1 MDAVWAT
8 GQAVTVS
15 GLMDVLARRKKP
27 LAYSTIKT
35 ILTNLADKGYLVKR
49 AAGRANSF
57 AAAQSKLE
65 TQEETYARADSSARR
80 RARRVRS
87 KCRLPD

>member
-1 MDAVWAT
+1 MRARIFRPGRRGSATVLGPLEADVMDAVWAT

-15 GLMDVLARRKKP
+15 DLMDVLARRKKP

-57 AAAQSKLE
+57 AAAQ
-65 TQEETYARADSSARR
+65 
-80 RARRVRS
+80 
-87 KCRLPD
+87 